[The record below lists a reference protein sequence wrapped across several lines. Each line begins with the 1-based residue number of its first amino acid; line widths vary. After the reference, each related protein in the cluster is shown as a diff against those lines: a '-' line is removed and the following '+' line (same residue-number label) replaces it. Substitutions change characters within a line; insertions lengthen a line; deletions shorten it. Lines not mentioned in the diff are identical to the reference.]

1 MDFENLIQSEKECD
15 TTDIPLFEI
24 DISGLISRLLK
35 GGKVSAVA
43 SRPAMGKT
51 TLLCQIA
58 MNACLINNIN
68 CYYIFLWQESDWQ
81 NDNRVKTRMRF
92 LSNGLIFD
100 TKAELLFS
108 QCKEICIDE
117 LSSVILNEVNNGVVI
132 IDGIERIK
140 SPSYRRTIS
149 VLKNIADK
157 KDIAIIVSS
166 CLPRLF
172 RFLGN
177 KNAIADKV
185 KYLSYFDDLLLIHRE
200 PFDFDNVENAGNVEL
215 YIPKTELST
224 PIIAEYLWGKGY
236 YKLIS
241 DKRMPV

>member
-1 MDFENLIQSEKECD
+1 MYFENLID
-15 TTDIPLFEI
+15 TSTGFQNEQNNTDESLYGI
-24 DISGLISRLLK
+24 DIFSVISPLCE
-35 GGKVSAVA
+35 GGNISAVA
-43 SRPAMGKT
+43 SRPGMGKT
-51 TLLCQIA
+51 TMLCQIA
-58 MNACLINNIN
+58 INTCIIKNIN

-81 NDNRVKTRMRF
+81 DDNRVKSRMHF
-92 LSNGLIFD
+92 LANGLNFD

-149 VLKNIADK
+149 VLKSIADK

-172 RFLGN
+172 QSLVN
-177 KNAIADKV
+177 KNTIADRV
-185 KYLSYFDDLLLIHRE
+185 KYLSYFDNLLLVHRE
-200 PFDFDNVENAGNVEL
+200 PFDFDNPEVADDIEIFMSKSEL
-215 YIPKTELST
+215 PT
-224 PIIAEYLWGKGY
+224 PIIMEYLCEKGY
-236 YKLIS
+236 FRLKTN
-241 DKRMPV
+241 

>member
-1 MDFENLIQSEKECD
+1 MNFENLIKSEKEYN
-15 TTDIPLFEI
+15 TTDIPLSEI
-24 DISGLISRLLK
+24 DISGLISPLLK
-35 GGKVSAVA
+35 CGKVSAVA
-43 SRPAMGKT
+43 SRPGMGKT
-51 TLLCQIA
+51 TMLCQIA
-58 MNACLINNIN
+58 INTCVLKNIN

-81 NDNRVKTRMRF
+81 DDNRVKTRMRF
-92 LSNGLIFD
+92 LSNGLNFD

-172 RFLGN
+172 QSLVN
-177 KNAIADKV
+177 KNTIADRV
-185 KYLSYFDDLLLIHRE
+185 KYLSYFDNLLLVHRE
-200 PFDFDNVENAGNVEL
+200 PFDFDNTENADDIEIFMPKSEL
-215 YIPKTELST
+215 PT
-224 PIIAEYLWGKGY
+224 PTIMKYLCGKGY
-236 YKLIS
+236 YKLKTNS
-241 DKRMPV
+241 

>member
-68 CYYIFLWQESDWQ
+68 CYYFCLCQGGDYIKRKIRNQ
-81 NDNRVKTRMRF
+81 
-92 LSNGLIFD
+92 LSNLCFATD
-100 TKAELLFS
+100 TKLMFA
-108 QCKEICIDE
+108 QHGEICIDE
-117 LSSVILNEVNNGVVI
+117 LSSIISNEISDGVVI
-132 IDGIERIK
+132 IDGIEQIK
-140 SPSYRRTIS
+140 SPSYRRTIA
-149 VLKNIADK
+149 VLKHIAEEK
-157 KDIAIIVSS
+157 NTAIILSG

-177 KNAIADKV
+177 KNTIADRV

-200 PFDFDNVENAGNVEL
+200 PFDFDNIENADDIE
-215 YIPKTELST
+215 IFMPESELST
-224 PIIAEYLWGKGY
+224 PAIMEYLCGRGY
-236 YKLIS
+236 YKLIA
-241 DKRMPV
+241 DNQTPV